1 MQSKATTVEAYLEDL
16 PADRRA
22 EVAAVRAVIR
32 ANLDPAY
39 QETMQYG
46 MIGYSVPHA
55 LFPAGYHTDPRQPLP
70 FAALAAQKN
79 NLALYLMGL
88 YVAGSPDGDTDDS
101 RWFRAAWAA
110 TGKRLDMGKSCVR
123 FRRVADVPLEVI
135 GQAIARLPAAEY
147 IRRYQAARAQAGGL
161 RGARAAA
168 AGATAKLTAAAK
180 AAKAKPKAKAK
191 AKARPKAKAKAKA
204 KPKTKVAP
212 KTNAKVAARP
222 ARKPVSKTSRR

>member
-123 FRRVADVPLEVI
+123 FKKLDDVALDVL
-135 GQAIARLPAAEY
+135 GQAVARIP
-147 IRRYQAARAQAGGL
+147 AQAYIERYREL
-161 RGARAAA
+161 LARS
-168 AGATAKLTAAAK
+168 G
-180 AAKAKPKAKAK
+180 
-191 AKARPKAKAKAKA
+191 KARP
-204 KPKTKVAP
+204 
-212 KTNAKVAARP
+212 RP
-222 ARKPVSKTSRR
+222 RTR

>member
-1 MQSKATTVEAYLEDL
+1 MQSKATTVEAYLKEL

-168 AGATAKLTAAAK
+168 AGATEKVTAAAK
-180 AAKAKPKAKAK
+180 AAKAKAKAK
-191 AKARPKAKAKAKA
+191 AKATPNANSKAKAKAAPKA
-204 KPKTKVAP
+204 K
-212 KTNAKVAARP
+212 AKVAARP
-222 ARKPVSKTSRR
+222 ARKPVSKTTRR